1 MPTPWP
7 GPSMFSEAIQNPSFC
22 FKDSEMR
29 TATVVSDM
37 LGLPFAS
44 TGQFAVVF
52 KVSVNGG
59 PAAVRCFT
67 RSLGDLE
74 DRYQLINDYLNQAS
88 RVAPALLN
96 RFVRFE
102 FDKEGILVRGKWYP
116 ILQMEWVNGNTLDV
130 ALEQLVASNSTG
142 EILALAQD
150 FSRLAFDLQGSC
162 IGHGDLQ
169 HGNILVLS
177 DLSLKLVDLDGM
189 FVPPMKGRRAAE
201 LGHRDYQ
208 HPRREEFFFDERVD
222 NFSVLVIY
230 LSLRALAE
238 DPALWNSFRKESL
251 IFSQEDFRNPSTSK
265 IFATLRKKQ
274 GEIKTLVDALERACH
289 KKPEE
294 CPALSAL
301 ILSAPPPASS
311 LPSWMRPDSSHIAIT
326 TRAAGSPAIS
336 KPSVRISAP
345 VSSPSTFNPSTTAA
359 SPVKGSVGGLRGQ
372 SNLVAACYAGTVS
385 FGFLAVTNS
394 VFSLVYFYGMV
405 ACLLVGIALRQTSGA
420 PSVAGRIFSI
430 PRSPSGAQSQPTTY
444 MPAAAQPASSSG
456 STALFVGNRT
466 RMTFHRASCEWA
478 RKVSVRNKVTFAS
491 ATDAKNKGYR
501 PCRLCKP

>member
-1 MPTPWP
+1 MPTLWP
-7 GPSMFSEAIQNPSFC
+7 GPSMFSEAIQNPSLC
-22 FKDSEMR
+22 FKDSEMK
-29 TATVVSDM
+29 TAVIVSDM

-52 KVSVNGG
+52 QVSVNGG

-116 ILQMEWVNGNTLDV
+116 ILRMEWVNGNTLDV
-130 ALEQLVASNSTG
+130 AVEQLVASNSKA
-142 EILALAQD
+142 EILTLAQE
-150 FSRLAFDLQGSC
+150 FSRLAADLQGSS

-208 HPRREEFFFDERVD
+208 HPDREASFFDARID
-222 NFSVLVIY
+222 YFSIVVIY

-238 DPALWNSFRKESL
+238 EPALWKSFRKESL
-251 IFSQEDFRNPSTSK
+251 IFSQEDFRNPSSSR
-265 IFATLRKKQ
+265 IFATLRKRQ
-274 GEIKTLVDALERACH
+274 GEVKTLVDALESACH

-301 ILSAPPPASS
+301 IISAPPPASS
-311 LPSWMRPDSSHIAIT
+311 LPSWMRPDSSNIAIT
-326 TRAAGSPAIS
+326 TRAAGSPTTSRASGHLTAPIS
-336 KPSVRISAP
+336 SV
-345 VSSPSTFNPSTTAA
+345 STLNPNTIAA
-359 SPVKGSVGGLRGQ
+359 SPVQGSVGVLRGQ

-385 FGFLAVTNS
+385 FGFLAVSNS
-394 VFSLVYFYGMV
+394 AFSLVYFYGTV
-405 ACLLVGIALRQTSGA
+405 ACLLIAIALRQASGA
-420 PSVAGRIFSI
+420 PVVGGISSTL
-430 PRSPSGAQSQPTTY
+430 RSTSAMRTRPTTY
-444 MPAAAQPASSSG
+444 VPAAAQPASSSG
-456 STALFVGNRT
+456 SIALFVGSRT
-466 RMTFHRASCEWA
+466 SMTFHRASCEWG
-478 RKVSVRNKVTFAS
+478 RKVSVRNRVTFAS
-491 ATDAKNKGYR
+491 VADAKTKGYR